1 MDYPKLS
8 KIEVKLI
15 DSIGNH
21 SKATIDYDGYVN
33 GKLEHDLNLVEDVI
47 QHMVI
52 EYETTKH
59 KIPKTNTQI

>member
-15 DSIGNH
+15 DSVGNH
-21 SKATIDYDGYVN
+21 SKATIDYEGYVN
-33 GKLEHDLNLVEDVI
+33 GKLEHDFNLVDDVI
-47 QHMVI
+47 QQMVI
-52 EYETTKH
+52 DYETTKH

>member
-15 DSIGNH
+15 DSVGNH
-21 SKATIDYDGYVN
+21 SKVTIDYDGYVN
-33 GKLEHDLNLVEDVI
+33 GKLEHDFNLVEDVI
-47 QHMVI
+47 QQMVI
-52 EYETTKH
+52 DYEQTKH